1 MKGTHMSGRDLIYR
15 DLSCWPTPL
24 HYHPAQCLWPFLFNT
39 VALSASPPAHCL
51 SRHLPQPPIY
61 TSVPLPV
68 SFPMHIIRMCDPTKW
83 ICPHIKDSYFF
94 LLEKQKGHAADRMRL
109 VSLRKHAPPT
119 TTTHHRTF
127 LSQVQEK
134 RHHAFLSLPGCFV
147 FKEALKFQSV
157 AQLHTMFCFF
167 FLKKH
172 MVRLVWLQVNANIPS
187 QLCI

>member
-83 ICPHIKDSYFF
+83 ICPHIKDLYIFF
-94 LLEKQKGHAADRMRL
+94 YLKSKRDTQLIACDWFRCA
-109 VSLRKHAPPT
+109 S
-119 TTTHHRTF
+119 THHPSPH
-127 LSQVQEK
+127 L
-134 RHHAFLSLPGCFV
+134 L
-147 FKEALKFQSV
+147 V
-157 AQLHTMFCFF
+157 AGAG
-167 FLKKH
+167 K
-172 MVRLVWLQVNANIPS
+172 APS
-187 QLCI
+187 CIFISARMLRI